1 MTQESL
7 DLVVRARVAEWPI
20 ATAAGEALTRDA
32 LPLSNRLMRT
42 IDDWAG
48 FFDDVGGEI
57 TDVDVAHEFVGQG
70 FKIAH
75 ALRRELK
82 GSVVHLEHP
91 VTGEL
96 APIELRRPR

>member
-1 MTQESL
+1 MD
-7 DLVVRARVAEWPI
+7 DLVVRARVGEWPI
-20 ATAAGEALTRDA
+20 AASSGESLSRDA
-32 LPLSNRLMRT
+32 LPLSDRLLRT
-42 IDDWAG
+42 VADWAA
-48 FFDDVGGEI
+48 FYDDVGGEI

-82 GSVVHLEHP
+82 GSSVHLEHP

-96 APIELRRPR
+96 APIELRRSR

>member
-1 MTQESL
+1 MSESTL
-7 DLVVRARVAEWPI
+7 DLVVRARVGQWP
-20 ATAAGEALTRDA
+20 LTSSTGTTLARDA
-32 LPLSNRLMRT
+32 LPVSDRLLAA
-42 IDDWAG
+42 IEDWAD

-82 GSVVHLEHP
+82 GSRVHLEHP

>member
-1 MTQESL
+1 MDGH
-7 DLVVRARVAEWPI
+7 DLIVRAEIGRWPI
-20 ATAAGEALTRDA
+20 VTARGEAVERTA
-32 LPLSNRLMRT
+32 LPLSVRLVEAL
-42 IDDWAG
+42 DDWAR

-82 GSVVHLEHP
+82 GSTVHLEHP

-96 APIELRRPR
+96 APIELRRAR